1 VLEHGQESGQDTE
14 NDYGLVFAD
23 FSITETQTTALNKIA
38 APCKFYNDDR
48 EKNPAAPGETEFTK
62 CFKEKFRGVLSS
74 QVSISSTFYVRV
86 FFRTKVLCT
95 AFLYGMLALYSL
107 AKGYRQKSALKLL
120 MKLTIGVNFT
130 YKFCCSF
137 LLQASK
143 LQKYKLKKIKFET
156 FLGNPIS

>member
-14 NDYGLVFAD
+14 NDYGVVFAD

-74 QVSISSTFYVRV
+74 QVSISSTFYARV
-86 FFRTKVLCT
+86 FHTKVLCT
-95 AFLYGMLALYSL
+95 AFL
-107 AKGYRQKSALKLL
+107 
-120 MKLTIGVNFT
+120 
-130 YKFCCSF
+130 
-137 LLQASK
+137 
-143 LQKYKLKKIKFET
+143 
-156 FLGNPIS
+156 